1 MNKYE
6 NLFNINMSSFEARTV
21 LFTMVEGKNIEEIE
35 QIKNEYNR
43 VLPIILEREHKLAED
58 GWCID

>member
-1 MNKYE
+1 
-6 NLFNINMSSFEARTV
+6 MSSFEARTV